1 MYKFCDFLTKE
12 KLSIFTTPDSLEVK
26 LSNLVQSEI
35 DNFALFNDLRD
46 GLNSLSY
53 RSLHMSSIKNIV
65 VIGCGGTGSWLI
77 PKLVKTMNDLKR
89 KDLLCPEPKLILVDG
104 DTVEPKNLIRQN
116 FIETDIGS
124 NKAEA
129 MALRYGPHLTKGIE
143 VIYFDKYITN
153 KKNLY
158 SGVLSDKFMNI
169 SVLVGLIG
177 QKYKGFETIIFNL
190 VDNQN
195 ARRVL
200 HGSVGKYLTADL
212 RNEDNRIVIA
222 DVGNEDTYGQL
233 YSTFYTSINYKI
245 LTKDTFFDFSPETV
259 ETDEEVSVYSCA
271 EADVD
276 QSKEDQFL
284 IANDTAA
291 TVAHNWLASYM
302 SGQYLIPQLVR
313 FTCAPNPYVKVEKYM
328 MADYINSYL
337 LDLINFFSD
346 SSRVNNGQKAKFL
359 EILNS
364 FNGEIDLKEFNV
376 NHLTNGAGTN
386 FLNHMFRNPEFL
398 ASIKQ
403 LIVNS

>member
-1 MYKFCDFLTKE
+1 M
-12 KLSIFTTPDSLEVK
+12 SIFTTPDSLEVK

-46 GLNSLSY
+46 GLNALSY
-53 RSLHMSSIKNIV
+53 RSLRRPAIKNIV

-89 KDLLCPEPKLILVDG
+89 KGLSCPEPKLILVDG
-104 DTVEPKNLIRQN
+104 DSVEPKNLIRQN

-129 MALRYGPHLTKGIE
+129 MALRYGPHLTKGID

-158 SGVLSDKFMNI
+158 SGALSDKFMNI
-169 SVLVGLIG
+169 GVLMDLIG

-200 HGSVGKYLTADL
+200 HGSVGKYLTANL
-212 RNEDNRIVIA
+212 RNEDNRIVIV

-233 YSTFYTSINYKI
+233 YSTFYTSMNYKI
-245 LTKDTFFDFSPETV
+245 LTKDTFFDFCPETV

-313 FTCAPNPYVKVEKYM
+313 FTCVPNPYIKVEKHM

-337 LDLINFFSD
+337 FDLINFFSD
-346 SSRVNNGQKAKFL
+346 ISKKNDSSKVKLL
-359 EILNS
+359 ETLNS
-364 FNGEIDLKEFNV
+364 FNGEIDSREFNT
-376 NHLTNGAGTN
+376 NHLTSGAGTK

-403 LIVNS
+403 LIGLS